1 MAKAMVGSWPTT
13 ALLAIGL
20 FVTSAMA
27 EDAPSPSADAPR
39 SDQRRL
45 RILLS
50 AGPVLWIE
58 TGAQVG
64 GALSFRTGTH
74 TAAFV
79 AIDKGPSDEVTSR
92 LGFRFVT
99 RPDSSVTPYFS
110 FAYARVSDDVG
121 RSWRSSGTRDG
132 QRVGH
137 RIRHSRPYT
146 RIRRRA
152 GHLAR
157 EQRRRRPR
165 SRCGD
170 ARRERRVAVDAPS
183 GRGAARDGIAS
194 RRGPGL

>member
-13 ALLAIGL
+13 ALLAIGI

-50 AGPVLWIE
+50 AGPVPWIE

-79 AIDKGPSDEVTSR
+79 AIDKGPSDEVTRR

-99 RPDSSVTPYFS
+99 RPYSSVTPYFS
-110 FAYARVSDDVG
+110 FAYARVSDDAG
-121 RSWRSSGTRDG
+121 RSFGDPPAPGMVSEWGIEYAIRGRTRAF
-132 QRVGH
+132 VGG
-137 RIRHSRPYT
+137 
-146 RIRRRA
+146 RA
-152 GHLAR
+152 TLLGNSEGGGLAH
-157 EQRRRRPR
+157 
-165 SRCGD
+165 
-170 ARRERRVAVDAPS
+170 VAVTL
-183 GRGAARDGIAS
+183 GVNV
-194 RRGPGL
+194 GLQ

>member
-64 GALSFRTGTH
+64 GALGLAVLATLSASRSDTLIAQGKS
-74 TAAFV
+74 TAVALTSGYHLAFWIAAALVV
-79 AIDKGPSDEVTSR
+79 AAIVVALTVIQPEAKAVEQLTAEEDPG
-92 LGFRFVT
+92 
-99 RPDSSVTPYFS
+99 
-110 FAYARVSDDVG
+110 A
-121 RSWRSSGTRDG
+121 
-132 QRVGH
+132 Q
-137 RIRHSRPYT
+137 
-146 RIRRRA
+146 RA
-152 GHLAR
+152 GA
-157 EQRRRRPR
+157 E
-165 SRCGD
+165 
-170 ARRERRVAVDAPS
+170 
-183 GRGAARDGIAS
+183 AAQEAA
-194 RRGPGL
+194 